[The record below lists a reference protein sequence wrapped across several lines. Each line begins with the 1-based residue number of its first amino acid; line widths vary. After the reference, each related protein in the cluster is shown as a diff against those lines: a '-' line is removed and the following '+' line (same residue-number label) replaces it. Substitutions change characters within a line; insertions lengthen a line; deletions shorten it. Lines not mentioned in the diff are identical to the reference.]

1 MTRTEM
7 ITTKDTKIT
16 KNRNGCD
23 CLRALRVLRGLPNL
37 RVLDLELPL

>member
-23 CLRALRVLRGLPNL
+23 CLRALRGLPNL

>member
-16 KNRNGCD
+16 KDRNGFD
-23 CLRALRVLRGLPNL
+23 CLRALCVLRGLTNL
-37 RVLDLELPL
+37 HVLDLELPL